1 MNCLKAKKCLSVL
14 LAALMAFGVL
24 GTGVLSLTARAEG
37 ETAVLHFIPG
47 EGFTKLSA
55 YAFGSWVDLYEG
67 DTVPYGS
74 HIRVTYEKHNAYEL
88 PIKEETGENYVPIY
102 INGVATL
109 DVLSVNT
116 PEIIVTTDDLTKKE
130 YTLMFDALGGQLVGD
145 ETTRPVKWNEPLPE
159 AIRAVRPGYTFLGY
173 WRNFNAEQLYDQNYQ
188 PLINYPNPDGNSS
201 VVAHWEITNHSIT
214 IDPNGGSID
223 GFEVQYGFDGSGT
236 VYPDSVTE
244 PFTVTYTIENTKSV
258 PYVMPPAGYNFTGWA
273 VTGEDHGWT
282 DPVGQSASVNG
293 KWGDVTLTAQYEP
306 NTHTRYYVRYY
317 VMNDD
322 GSYPTTAT
330 STKICYGTTDTLA
343 TAETNPPEGFSV
355 DTERSVL
362 TGNINGMGNRVLKVY
377 YKFNTYTVVFKDA
390 DGNVLQESD
399 WRYGVTPEAPAELPG
414 KAPDDDYHYIA
425 GWDSGIAPATEDAVY
440 TLVYTP
446 EAHEFVDYTQTA
458 PATCTANALEKGTC
472 ACGKTHTREIENS
485 VDPDAHS
492 YVNYVYNGDATF
504 TGDGTE
510 TAVCEYDGSH
520 TPSTRAAQRTAFRN
534 RYSDGVEDVIA
545 AAQEILSDAQENPET
560 YTPEYIEAL
569 SGALDDILNTDAN
582 YLTDAQAA
590 ALEKALTELVNGAGD
605 NMTYDRTIQFRTIA
619 RMHYVIDEGD
629 GCTVYSS
636 SEVRW
641 HSTKE
646 LKFHVYVY
654 TNFAYDTYQVY
665 INGAEATPDENGVY
679 TIPAGSYADTV
690 SIMGATEHYEH
701 SACPYCGE
709 MHDGTLWGR
718 LIAFIHQLIVFFTR
732 LFAK

>member
-1 MNCLKAKKCLSVL
+1 MNHLKTKKCLSL
-14 LAALMAFGVL
+14 LFSALMAFGVL
-24 GTGVLSLTARAEG
+24 GTGALSLTARAEDQY
-37 ETAVLHFIPG
+37 AVVHINPG
-47 EGFTKLSA
+47 VGVESLIVKDYNTGDDIADGATVAYGTYITVHAVPHSA
-55 YAFGSWVDLYEG
+55 YE
-67 DTVPYGS
+67 T
-74 HIRVTYEKHNAYEL
+74 L
-88 PIKEETGENYVPIY
+88 PGGVIPIY
-102 INGVATL
+102 IN
-109 DVLSVNT
+109 DVNT
-116 PEIIVTTDDLTKKE
+116 ASLQSVDSPEVVITTADLSKKVWQ
-130 YTLMFDALGGQLVGD
+130 LRFDPNGGQLVGD
-145 ETTRPVKWNEPLPE
+145 ETTRPVSWNEPLPE
-159 AIRAVRPGYTFLGY
+159 AISAVKPGYAFKGY
-173 WRNFNAEQLYDQNYQ
+173 TINFVYWVYDENYTPLMNHPLTGGGGTAEAQ
-188 PLINYPNPDGNSS
+188 
-201 VVAHWEITNHSIT
+201 WEPTDYSIT
-214 IDPNGGSID
+214 VDPNGGSMD
-223 GFEVQYGFDGSGT
+223 GFEVQYAFDGSGT

-244 PFTVTYTIENTKSV
+244 PFTVSYTIENTKSV
-258 PYVMPPAGYNFTGWA
+258 PYVMSPAGYNFTGWA

-293 KWGDVTLTAQYEP
+293 KWGDVTLTAQYTP
-306 NTHTRYYVRYY
+306 KTNTRYYIRYY

-322 GSYPTTAT
+322 GTYPTTAT
-330 STKICYGTTDTLA
+330 STVIRTGTTDTLA

-377 YKFNTYTVVFKDA
+377 YKFNTYTVTFKDA

-414 KAPDDDYHYIA
+414 KDYDDEYHYTPA
-425 GWDSGIAPATEDAVY
+425 GWDREIVPATEDAVY

-458 PATCTANALEKGTC
+458 PATCTANAQEQGTC
-472 ACGKTHTREIENS
+472 ACGKTDVREIENS

-504 TGDGTE
+504 TEDGTE
-510 TAVCEYDGSH
+510 TALCEYDGSH

-590 ALEKALTELVNGAGD
+590 ALEKALTELVNGADD

-629 GCTVYSS
+629 GCTVYSN
-636 SEVRW
+636 SEVLW
-641 HSTKE
+641 HSAKE

-690 SIMGATEHYEH
+690 SIVGATEHYERVVC
-701 SACPYCGE
+701 SYCGE
-709 MHDGTLWGR
+709 VHDGTLWGR

-732 LFAK
+732 LFTK